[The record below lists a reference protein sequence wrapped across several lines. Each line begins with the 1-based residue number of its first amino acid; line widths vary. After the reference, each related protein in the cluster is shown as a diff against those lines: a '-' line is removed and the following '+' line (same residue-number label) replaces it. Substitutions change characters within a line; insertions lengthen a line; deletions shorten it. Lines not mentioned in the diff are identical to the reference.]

1 MSDHLIVLTAER
13 KQRRDNMCQ
22 SDKDGAEKNLEKIMQ
37 NYIVLPVD
45 DDTTNG
51 EIIEMLFPN
60 EEKHEIFVNDVVFVF
75 YARMFRLPKC
85 WWDAPYKAESEDKE

>member
-1 MSDHLIVLTAER
+1 
-13 KQRRDNMCQ
+13 MCQ

-60 EEKHEIFVNDVVFVF
+60 EEKYEFFVNDVVFVL
-75 YARMFRLPKC
+75 YAGVFRLPKA
-85 WWDAPYKAESEDKE
+85 WWDAPYKEGKE